1 MMRQRKNIHSF
12 DFCVKLISMKKFNF
26 KLFILFLIMVLS
38 GSVFAITI
46 ESKKQEIQMDKN
58 KGYFT
63 GDVKVQVG
71 DVVVTSPRA
80 DLDLEP
86 ETKKPSLATFFDK
99 PYAIQIKDNKKHEV
113 KADII
118 KVSLIKKVI
127 TAQGNAQ
134 TNVLDNK
141 KKPTVIITAD
151 TQEYDTNTNLMTA
164 KGSVVVNYEEM
175 VATSD
180 EAYALLD
187 KKGDV
192 KNLKLVSR
200 ATIKQDKSIVKGDN
214 IQYSNLRQDII
225 VSGNTLSDVTFENGD
240 RVIINAR
247 SQQYNRLGNTI
258 IASGAV
264 HVKYGD
270 YIADGPKAIMHINP
284 KTNKPEKI
292 IFVGRSKIVEKGV
305 NSVEADKITM
315 TMNPRTFEATGNVK
329 TDIEQDSQNKNNNN
343 KMEFSL

>member
-1 MMRQRKNIHSF
+1 
-12 DFCVKLISMKKFNF
+12 MKKINL
-26 KLFILFLIMVLS
+26 KFLIAFLLLFFAS
-38 GSVFAITI
+38 SVFAITI
-46 ESKKQEIQMDKN
+46 ESKKQEMQIDKN

-71 DVVVTSPRA
+71 DVIVQSPRA

-99 PYAIQIKDNKKHEV
+99 PYAHQIKDNKKHEV

-134 TNVLDNK
+134 TNVLED
-141 KKPTVIITAD
+141 KKPTIIITAD
-151 TQEYDTNTNLMTA
+151 MQEYDTNSSLMTA
-164 KGSVVVNYEEM
+164 IGNVVINYEDM

-180 EAYALLD
+180 KAYALLD

-192 KNLKLVSR
+192 HNLKLSSR
-200 ATIKQDKSIVKGDN
+200 AVIKQDKSIVKGDD
-214 IQYSNLRQDII
+214 IRYSKLRQDII
-225 VSGNTLSDVTFENGD
+225 VSGNTLSDVTFDNGD

-247 SQQYNRLGNTI
+247 SQQYDRKGNTMM
-258 IASGAV
+258 ASGSV
-264 HVKYGD
+264 HVDYGD

-292 IFVGRSKIVEKGV
+292 IFIGRSKIVEKGV

-315 TMNPRTFEATGNVK
+315 TMQPRTFEAVGNVK
-329 TDIEQDSQNKNNNN
+329 KNIEQNSTQDNKN
-343 KMEFSL
+343 KMEFNL

>member
-1 MMRQRKNIHSF
+1 
-12 DFCVKLISMKKFNF
+12 MKKVNI
-26 KLFILFLIMVLS
+26 KFLIVFLLLFFAS
-38 GSVFAITI
+38 SVFAITI
-46 ESKKQEIQMDKN
+46 ESKKQEMQIDKN

-71 DVVVTSPRA
+71 DVIVQSPRA

-99 PYAIQIKDNKKHEV
+99 PYAHQIKDNKKHEV

-134 TNVLDNK
+134 TNVLED
-141 KKPTVIITAD
+141 KKPTIIITAD
-151 TQEYDTNTNLMTA
+151 MQEYDTNTSLMKA
-164 KGSVVVNYEEM
+164 IGNVVINYEDM

-180 EAYALLD
+180 SAYALLD

-192 KNLKLVSR
+192 HNLKLSSR
-200 ATIKQDKSIVKGDN
+200 AVIKQDKSIIKGDD
-214 IQYSNLRQDII
+214 IRYSKLRQDII
-225 VSGNTLSDVTFENGD
+225 VSGNTLSDVTFDNGD

-247 SQQYNRLGNTI
+247 SQQYDRKGNTMM
-258 IASGAV
+258 ASGAV
-264 HVKYGD
+264 HVDYGD

-292 IFVGRSKIVEKGV
+292 IFIGRSKIVEKGV

-315 TMNPRTFEATGNVK
+315 TMQPRTFEAIGNVK
-329 TDIEQDSQNKNNNN
+329 TNIEQNSTQEKDN
-343 KMEFSL
+343 KMEFNL

>member
-1 MMRQRKNIHSF
+1 
-12 DFCVKLISMKKFNF
+12 MKKLNF
-26 KLFILFLIMVLS
+26 KLIIISLLMVSISSAL
-38 GSVFAITI
+38 AITI

-86 ETKKPSLATFFDK
+86 QTKKPSLATFFDK

-127 TAQGNAQ
+127 TAQGNTQ
-134 TNVLDNK
+134 TNVLED
-141 KKPTVIITAD
+141 KKPTIIITAD
-151 TQEYDTNTNLMTA
+151 SQEYDTNTHLMKA
-164 KGSVVVNYEEM
+164 LGSVVVNYEDM

-187 KKGDV
+187 KKGEV
-192 KNLKLVSR
+192 HNLKLSSR
-200 ATIKQDKSIVKGDN
+200 ATIKQDKSIIKGDN
-214 IQYSNLRQDII
+214 IQYSKLRQDII

-240 RVIINAR
+240 RVIIHAR
-247 SQQYNRLGNTI
+247 SQQYNRFSNTMM
-258 IASGAV
+258 ASGAV
-264 HVKYGD
+264 HVKYAD
-270 YIADGPKAIMHINP
+270 YVADGPKAIMHINP
-284 KTNKPEKI
+284 KTNKPQKI
-292 IFVGRSKIVEKGV
+292 IFVGRSKIVEKGT

-315 TMNPRTFEATGNVK
+315 TMEPRTFEAVGNVK
-329 TDIEQDSQNKNNNN
+329 TNIEQNSGNKNDN